1 MSKKKMILSVIFGL
15 VGAVLLFIIV
25 YANTSPQIGGKSLKY
40 DSPNFKEGKFKNL
53 IPTPMLTEGNS
64 LIKVT
69 FDSFFS
75 KSKEAYPNMSLP
87 TSKINDYLIKNTED
101 ITVTWLGHS
110 TTLITSKG
118 LVILTDPVL
127 NNKRLPPLHLGP
139 RPFAYTINYGV
150 KDLPNVDIVL
160 ISHDHYDHLDMET
173 IKKLSDS
180 MFFVPLGVK
189 SHLVKW
195 GVDEKNICEL
205 DWYDK
210 KSFSD
215 IDLIFA
221 PARHFGGRGLF
232 NRDKTLWGSW
242 IIKLKNKTL
251 YFGGDSGY
259 FNEFKKIGKEYGP
272 FDLVMLDTGQY
283 NEAWPLAHMFPEE
296 VIQAS
301 VDLNAKAIL
310 PIHNSKYVLA
320 MHSWYEPFDRLIKA
334 AAKGEIKIMTP
345 RIGETVKVSGFKNS
359 YWWRDVK

>member
-1 MSKKKMILSVIFGL
+1 MVFSIILVL
-15 VGAVLLFIIV
+15 VGAVLLFVIV
-25 YANTSPQIGGKSLKY
+25 YANTSPQMGGKSLKY
-40 DSPNFKEGKFKNL
+40 DSPNYKDGKFKNL
-53 IPTPMLTEGNS
+53 IPTPMYPENHS
-64 LIKVT
+64 LIKIIY
-69 FDSFFS
+69 DAFFS

-87 TSKINDYLIKNTED
+87 TSKINHELIKNTED

-118 LVILTDPVL
+118 LIILTDPVL
-127 NNKRLPPLHLGP
+127 NNKRLPPLHLGLK
-139 RPFAYTINYGV
+139 PFPYSTNYEV
-150 KDLPNVDIVL
+150 NDLPKIDIVL

-173 IKKLSDS
+173 IKKIKDS

-189 SHLVKW
+189 SHLVGW
-195 GVDEKNICEL
+195 GVDEKNIYEL

-210 KSFSD
+210 KSFPD

-221 PARHFGGRGLF
+221 PARHFSGRGLF
-232 NRDKTLWGSW
+232 NKDKTLWGSW
-242 IIKLKNKTL
+242 IIKSKNKTL

-283 NEAWPLAHMFPEE
+283 NKAWPLGHMFPEE

-301 VDLNAKAIL
+301 VDLDAKAVL

-320 MHSWYEPFDRLIKA
+320 MHSWYEPFERLVK
-334 AAKGEIKIMTP
+334 AAKGEKIKIMTP
-345 RIGETVKVSGFKNS
+345 RIGETVKVSDFQNS
-359 YWWRDVK
+359 FWWRDVK